1 MKFLQKTT
9 NKVIFYGII
18 GVVLVSSTV
27 LLVYFGID
35 RTPPTVEFSSPLDLD
50 IISGTHIVN
59 VFNVLMTDTGGY
71 TSGIQTIEHYIDNT
85 LVSDYFLY
93 AWDTTEYD
101 DGYHTL
107 YVKVTDGAGN
117 IAEAE
122 IVVTVDNFL
131 DSAPIDMFK
140 ILNYNV
146 FESGVNPEWKDVVK
160 AENPDIAVF
169 VETGD
174 WDNSDDK
181 QLNDYVKEF
190 NGYFYDEAPY
200 IGYTTQG
207 IKWNT
212 QGEAILSRY
221 PVLNVY
227 QAEILHADDDSTV
240 DLTHAL
246 LHVVVDIE
254 GNEVHI
260 IAIHLKAGQT
270 LGERNTRDREQE
282 AIINYM
288 DENVGDAPLI
298 YIGDLNCNSPED
310 IGALEGDKHEEF
322 GIGPVS
328 MILYPDDPIY
338 GNYSSE
344 YHNFTDVF
352 RTLNPADPGFS
363 LHIPSLTTRIDY
375 IFVNQYFTN
384 AFINSTVKSN
394 TEFDDVGSDHY
405 TVDAFISIENITI
418 TPISPE
424 YSKVAENIEGYFN
437 SFSPLNKLSIAEKLT
452 QQLVSVFTPNLLR
465 KK

>member
-1 MKFLQKTT
+1 MKFLQKTA

-18 GVVLVSSTV
+18 GVVLISSTA

-35 RTPPTVEFSSPLDLD
+35 QTPPTVEFSSPLSLD
-50 IISGTHIVN
+50 IVSGTYN
-59 VFNVLMTDTGGY
+59 VEYTMADTGGY
-71 TSGIQTIEHYIDNT
+71 TAKIKTIELYIDET
-85 LVSDYFLY
+85 LVSNNVSY

-107 YVKVTDGAGN
+107 YVKVADGAGN
-117 IAEAE
+117 IAEDT
-122 IVVTVDNFL
+122 IVITVDNFL
-131 DSAPIDMFK
+131 DTAPTDLFK

-146 FESGVNPEWKDVVK
+146 YESGVNPEWKDVVK

-174 WDNSDDK
+174 WDNSENK
-181 QLNDYVKEF
+181 QLDAYVNEF

-221 PVLNVY
+221 PVLEVY

-310 IGALEGDKHEEF
+310 IGALEGDKHDEF
-322 GIGPVS
+322 GIGPVT

-344 YHNFTDVF
+344 FHNFTDVF
-352 RTLNPADPGFS
+352 RTLNPSDPGFS

-384 AFINSTVKSN
+384 TFINSGIKSN
-394 TEFDDVGSDHY
+394 TEFDDLGSDHY
-405 TVDAFISIENITI
+405 TVDALISIENITML
-418 TPISPE
+418 PISPK
-424 YSKVAENIEGYFN
+424 YFAVTENTEERFN
-437 SFSPLNKLSIAEKLT
+437 SFSPLNKLSMTEKFS
-452 QQLVSVFTPNLLR
+452 QQLVCVFTPNLLR
-465 KK
+465 KKL

>member
-1 MKFLQKTT
+1 MKFLQKTA

-18 GVVLVSSTV
+18 GIFLISSTA

-35 RTPPTVEFSSPLDLD
+35 QTPPTVEFSSPLSLD
-50 IISGTHIVN
+50 IVSGTYN
-59 VFNVLMTDTGGY
+59 VEYTMADTGGY
-71 TSGIQTIEHYIDNT
+71 TAKIKTIDLYIDDT
-85 LVSDYFLY
+85 LVSNNVSY
-93 AWDTTEYD
+93 AWDTTGYD

-107 YVKVTDGAGN
+107 NVKVADGAGN
-117 IAEAE
+117 IAED
-122 IVVTVDNFL
+122 IIIVTVDNFL
-131 DSAPIDMFK
+131 DSAPTDMFK

-146 FESGVNPEWKDVVK
+146 YESGVNPEWKDVVK
-160 AENPDIAVF
+160 AENADIAVF

-174 WDNSDDK
+174 WDNNENK
-181 QLNDYVKEF
+181 QLDAYVNEF

-200 IGYTTQG
+200 TGYTTQG

-221 PVLNVY
+221 PVLEVY
-227 QAEILHADDDSTV
+227 QAEVLHADDDSVV

-322 GIGPVS
+322 GIGPVT
-328 MILYPDDPIY
+328 MILYPNDPIY

-352 RTLNPADPGFS
+352 RTLNPSDPGFS

-384 AFINSTVKSN
+384 AFINSAVKSN
-394 TEFDDVGSDHY
+394 TEFDDIGSDHY
-405 TVDAFISIENITI
+405 TVDALISIENITI
-418 TPISPE
+418 TPISPK
-424 YSKVAENIEGYFN
+424 YITVTENTEGYFS

-452 QQLVSVFTPNLLR
+452 QQFVCVFTPNLLR

>member
-1 MKFLQKTT
+1 MKFLQTT
-9 NKVIFYGII
+9 VNKVIFYGII
-18 GVVLVSSTV
+18 GVVLISSAT

-35 RTPPTVEFSSPLDLD
+35 RTPPTVEFSSPLSLD
-50 IISGTHIVN
+50 IVSGTYNIEY
-59 VFNVLMTDTGGY
+59 LMADTGGY
-71 TSGIQTIEHYIDNT
+71 TAKIKIIELYIDET
-85 LVSDYFLY
+85 LVSNDANY
-93 AWDTTEYD
+93 AWDTSEYD

-107 YVKVTDGAGN
+107 SVKVADGAGN
-117 IAEAE
+117 IANDT
-122 IVVTVDNFL
+122 IIVTVDNFL
-131 DSAPIDMFK
+131 DSAPTDMFK

-174 WDNSDDK
+174 WDNNADK
-181 QLNDYVKEF
+181 QLNEYVKEF
-190 NGYFYDEAPY
+190 NGYFYNEAPY
-200 IGYTTQG
+200 DGYTTQG

-270 LGERNTRDREQE
+270 EGERDLRDEEQE

-298 YIGDLNCNSPED
+298 YIGDLNCNSPDD

-322 GIGPVS
+322 GTGPLS
-328 MILYPDDPIY
+328 MILYPNDPVY
-338 GNYSSE
+338 GKYSSE

-363 LHIPSLTTRIDY
+363 LHIPYLTTRIDY

-384 AFINSTVKSN
+384 TLINSTVKSN
-394 TEFDDVGSDHY
+394 TEFDDIGSDHY
-405 TVDAFISIENITI
+405 TVDAFISIENITKA
-418 TPISPE
+418 PISPK
-424 YSKVAENIEGYFN
+424 YFIVNENTERNFKG
-437 SFSPLNKLSIAEKLT
+437 FSPQNNLSIAEKLT
-452 QQLVSVFTPNLLR
+452 QQLVSVFTPKLLR
-465 KK
+465 KKL

>member
-1 MKFLQKTT
+1 
-9 NKVIFYGII
+9 
-18 GVVLVSSTV
+18 
-27 LLVYFGID
+27 
-35 RTPPTVEFSSPLDLD
+35 
-50 IISGTHIVN
+50 
-59 VFNVLMTDTGGY
+59 
-71 TSGIQTIEHYIDNT
+71 
-85 LVSDYFLY
+85 
-93 AWDTTEYD
+93 
-101 DGYHTL
+101 
-107 YVKVTDGAGN
+107 
-117 IAEAE
+117 
-122 IVVTVDNFL
+122 
-131 DSAPIDMFK
+131 
-140 ILNYNV
+140 
-146 FESGVNPEWKDVVK
+146 
-160 AENPDIAVF
+160 

-174 WDNSDDK
+174 WDNIEDK
-181 QLNDYVKEF
+181 QLNAYVKEF
-190 NGYFYDEAPY
+190 NGYFYNEAPY
-200 IGYTTQG
+200 VGYTTQG

-221 PVLNVY
+221 PVLDVY

-260 IAIHLKAGQT
+260 IAIHLKAGQS

-298 YIGDLNCNSPED
+298 YIGDLNCNSPDD
-310 IGALEGDKHEEF
+310 IGALEGDLHEEF
-322 GIGPVS
+322 GTGPVS

-352 RTLNPADPGFS
+352 RTLNPVDPGFS
-363 LHIPSLTTRIDY
+363 FHVPSYTTRIDY

-394 TEFDDVGSDHY
+394 TEFDDIGSDHY
-405 TVDAFISIENITI
+405 TVDAFILIENITI
-418 TPISPE
+418 APISPE
-424 YSKVAENIEGYFN
+424 YSMENENREGN
-437 SFSPLNKLSIAEKLT
+437 FSIFVPQNKLSITEELKQQFIGILT
-452 QQLVSVFTPNLLR
+452 TSSLS

>member
-1 MKFLQKTT
+1 MKFLQTT
-9 NKVIFYGII
+9 ANKVIFYGII
-18 GVVLVSSTV
+18 GVVLISSTV
-27 LLVYFGID
+27 VLIYFGID
-35 RTPPTVEFSSPLDLD
+35 QTPPTVEFSSPLSLD
-50 IISGTHIVN
+50 IVSGTHN
-59 VFNVLMTDTGGY
+59 VEYLMADTGGY
-71 TSGIQTIEHYIDNT
+71 TAKIKTIELYLDDT
-85 LVSDYFLY
+85 LVSNDVSY

-117 IAEAE
+117 IAEDSV
-122 IVVTVDNFL
+122 VVTVDNFL
-131 DSAPIDMFK
+131 DSAPTDMFK

-146 FESGVNPEWKDVVK
+146 FESGANPEWKDVVK

-174 WDNSDDK
+174 WDNSDNF
-181 QLNDYVKEF
+181 QLNKYVKEF

-200 IGYTTQG
+200 VGYTTQG

-221 PVLNVY
+221 PILDVY
-227 QAEILHADDDSTV
+227 QAEILHADNDTVV

-260 IAIHLKAGQT
+260 IAIHLKAGQFPDAIKK
-270 LGERNTRDREQE
+270 RNGEQE

-288 DENVGDAPLI
+288 DENIGDAPLI
-298 YIGDLNCNSPED
+298 YIGDLNCNSPDD
-310 IGALEGDKHEEF
+310 IGALEGDKHDEF
-322 GIGPVS
+322 GTGPVS
-328 MILYPDDPIY
+328 MLLYPDDPVY

-384 AFINSTVKSN
+384 AFINSTIKSN
-394 TEFDDVGSDHY
+394 TEFDDIGSDHY
-405 TVDAFISIENITI
+405 TVDAFISIDNITE

-424 YSKVAENIEGYFN
+424 YSMVDENKKGN
-437 SFSPLNKLSIAEKLT
+437 FSMFIPQHKLSITEGLT
-452 QQLVSVFTPNLLR
+452 QQLIGVITTNSLR

>member
-1 MKFLQKTT
+1 MKLLQKTA

-18 GVVLVSSTV
+18 GVVLISSTV

-35 RTPPTVEFSSPLDLD
+35 RTPPTIEFSSPTSLD
-50 IISGTHIVN
+50 IVYGTHNIEY
-59 VFNVLMTDTGGY
+59 LMADTGGF
-71 TSGIQTIEHYIDNT
+71 TAKIQTIDLYIDDS
-85 LVSDYFLY
+85 LVSNDASFS
-93 AWDTTEYD
+93 WDTTEYD

-107 YVKVTDGAGN
+107 FVKVVDGAGN
-117 IAEAE
+117 SAEAT
-122 IVVTVDNFL
+122 ILVTVDNFL
-131 DSAPIDMFK
+131 DSAPTDMFK

-169 VETGD
+169 IETGD
-174 WDNSDDK
+174 WENSEDR
-181 QLNDYVKEF
+181 QLNAYVKEF
-190 NGYFYDEAPY
+190 NGYFYNEAPY

-221 PVLNVY
+221 PVLDVY

-260 IAIHLKAGQT
+260 IAIHLKAGQS
-270 LGERNTRDREQE
+270 LSEQNTRNREQE

-298 YIGDLNCNSPED
+298 YIGDLNCNSPDD
-310 IGALEGDKHEEF
+310 IGALEGDKHDEF
-322 GIGPVS
+322 GTGPVS

-352 RTLNPADPGFS
+352 RTL
-363 LHIPSLTTRIDY
+363 
-375 IFVNQYFTN
+375 
-384 AFINSTVKSN
+384 
-394 TEFDDVGSDHY
+394 
-405 TVDAFISIENITI
+405 
-418 TPISPE
+418 
-424 YSKVAENIEGYFN
+424 
-437 SFSPLNKLSIAEKLT
+437 
-452 QQLVSVFTPNLLR
+452 
-465 KK
+465 

>member
-1 MKFLQKTT
+1 MKFLQSTV

-18 GVVLVSSTV
+18 GIVLISSTT

-35 RTPPTVEFSSPLDLD
+35 GTPPTVEFSSPLGLD
-50 IISGTHIVN
+50 IVSGTQSVE
-59 VFNVLMTDTGGY
+59 FLMSDTGGY
-71 TSGIQTIEHYIDNT
+71 TAKIETIELYIGDT
-85 LVSDYFLY
+85 FVSSNESY
-93 AWDTTEYD
+93 AWDTTEYY
-101 DGYHTL
+101 DGYHIL

-117 IAEAE
+117 IAEDT
-122 IVVTVDNFL
+122 IIVTVDNFL
-131 DSAPIDMFK
+131 DSAPTDLFK

-146 FESGVNPEWKDVVK
+146 YESGANPEWKDVVK

-174 WDNSDDK
+174 WENSDDS
-181 QLNDYVKEF
+181 QLNAYVKEF
-190 NGYFYDEAPY
+190 NGYFYNEAPY
-200 IGYTTQG
+200 VGYTTQD

-260 IAIHLKAGQT
+260 IAIHLKAGQS
-270 LGERNTRDREQE
+270 LSEQNVRNREQE

-298 YIGDLNCNSPED
+298 YIGDLNCNSPDD
-310 IGALEGDKHEEF
+310 IGALEGDQHEEF
-322 GIGPVS
+322 GIGPVT
-328 MILYPDDPIY
+328 MILYPNDPVF

-352 RTLNPADPGFS
+352 RTLNPTDPGFS
-363 LHIPSLTTRIDY
+363 FHIPFYTTRIDF
-375 IFVNQYFTN
+375 IFVNQYFTDTL
-384 AFINSTVKSN
+384 INSTVKSN
-394 TEFDDVGSDHY
+394 TEFDDIGSDHY
-405 TVDAFISIENITI
+405 TVDAFISIENITES
-418 TPISPE
+418 PIS
-424 YSKVAENIEGYFN
+424 SKYLKASENTEGN
-437 SFSPLNKLSIAEKLT
+437 FSKFLPQDKLSLTEKLS
-452 QQLVSVFTPNLLR
+452 QQIMIVFTTNSL
-465 KK
+465 KKK

>member
-1 MKFLQKTT
+1 MK
-9 NKVIFYGII
+9 V
-18 GVVLVSSTV
+18 
-27 LLVYFGID
+27 
-35 RTPPTVEFSSPLDLD
+35 
-50 IISGTHIVN
+50 
-59 VFNVLMTDTGGY
+59 
-71 TSGIQTIEHYIDNT
+71 
-85 LVSDYFLY
+85 
-93 AWDTTEYD
+93 A
-101 DGYHTL
+101 
-107 YVKVTDGAGN
+107 DGAGN

-131 DSAPIDMFK
+131 DSAPTDMFK

-181 QLNDYVKEF
+181 QLNAYVKEF

-200 IGYTTQG
+200 VGYTTQG

-221 PVLNVY
+221 PVINVY

-288 DENVGDAPLI
+288 DEIVGDAPLI
-298 YIGDLNCNSPED
+298 YIGDLNCNSPDD
-310 IGALEGDKHEEF
+310 IGALEGDKHDEF
-322 GIGPVS
+322 GTGPVS
-328 MILYPDDPIY
+328 MILYPDDPVY

-352 RTLNPADPGFS
+352 RTLNPTDPGFS

-375 IFVNQYFTN
+375 IFVNQYLTN
-384 AFINSTVKSN
+384 SFINSTIKSN
-394 TEFDDVGSDHY
+394 TEFDDIGSDHY
-405 TVDAFISIENITI
+405 TVDAFILIENITEA
-418 TPISPE
+418 PISLE
-424 YSKVAENIEGYFN
+424 YSKAIENIEGN
-437 SFSPLNKLSIAEKLT
+437 FSLILPQKNLSITERLT
-452 QQLVSVFTPNLLR
+452 QQLLCVFPMNSL
-465 KK
+465 KKK

>member
-1 MKFLQKTT
+1 MKFLHKTA

-18 GVVLVSSTV
+18 GVVLISSTV

-35 RTPPTVEFSSPLDLD
+35 RTPPTVEFSSPRSLD
-50 IISGTHIVN
+50 IVSGIYN
-59 VFNVLMTDTGGY
+59 IEYLMADSGGY
-71 TSGIQTIEHYIDNT
+71 TAKIKIIELYIDDT
-85 LVSDYFLY
+85 LVSNNASY

-107 YVKVTDGAGN
+107 YVKVADGAGN
-117 IAEAE
+117 IAEDT
-122 IVVTVDNFL
+122 IIVTVDNFL
-131 DSAPIDMFK
+131 DSAPTDMFK

-174 WDNSDDK
+174 WDDNANK

-190 NGYFYDEAPY
+190 NGYFYNEAPY
-200 IGYTTQG
+200 DGYTTQG

-212 QGEAILSRY
+212 QGEAIFSRY

-260 IAIHLKAGQT
+260 IGIHLKAGQSPS
-270 LGERNTRDREQE
+270 ERNIRDKEQE

-298 YIGDLNCNSPED
+298 YIGDLNCNSPD
-310 IGALEGDKHEEF
+310 DTGALEGDNHEGF
-322 GIGPVS
+322 GTGPVS
-328 MILYPDDPIY
+328 MILYPDDPVY

-363 LHIPSLTTRIDY
+363 LHISSLTTRIDY

-384 AFINSTVKSN
+384 TFINSTVKSN
-394 TEFDDVGSDHY
+394 TVFDDIGSDHY
-405 TVDAFISIENITI
+405 TVDAFISIENITKA
-418 TPISPE
+418 PISPK
-424 YSKVAENIEGYFN
+424 YFIVNENKERNFRV
-437 SFSPLNKLSIAEKLT
+437 FSPQNKLSITEKLT
-452 QQLVSVFTPNLLR
+452 QQLMSVFTTNSLR
-465 KK
+465 RK